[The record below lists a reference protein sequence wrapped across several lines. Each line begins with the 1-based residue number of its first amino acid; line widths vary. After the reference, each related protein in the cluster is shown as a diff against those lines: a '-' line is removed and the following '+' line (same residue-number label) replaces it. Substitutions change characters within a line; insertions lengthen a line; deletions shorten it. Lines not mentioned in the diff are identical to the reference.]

1 MPLKK
6 GQTNNPNG
14 RPKGS
19 RNKVTASLRARI
31 NDFLNDNW
39 QNLQKDFDKLE
50 PKDRLQFYEK
60 LLQYGLP
67 RLQSTELTGEFQNI
81 TLDTIFPPDD
91 ELEKMTSKE
100 LDLVINKLK
109 KSES

>member
-31 NDFLNDNW
+31 NDFLNNNW
-39 QNLQKDFDKLE
+39 ENLQKDFEKLE
-50 PKDRLQFYEK
+50 PKEKLMFYEK

-67 RLQSTELTGEFQNI
+67 KLQNTQLTSNVDKLSDEQLDYIINELI
-81 TLDTIFPPDD
+81 HHSD
-91 ELEKMTSKE
+91 E
-100 LDLVINKLK
+100 
-109 KSES
+109 